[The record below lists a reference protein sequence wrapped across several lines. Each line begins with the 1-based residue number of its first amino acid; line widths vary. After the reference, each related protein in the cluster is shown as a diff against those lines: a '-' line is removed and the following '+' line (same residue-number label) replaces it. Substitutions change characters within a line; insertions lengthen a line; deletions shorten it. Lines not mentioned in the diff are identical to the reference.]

1 VNEAGRPG
9 SPGDLAWARAAPG
22 RLIGSGH
29 PVGDFL
35 DAPAWRVLEEAPG
48 SLRLDCPMPAR
59 VRNPR
64 GQLFGGFAPTY
75 VDLIAL
81 FTLRAGARDAPRR
94 GWLATVSMRLDFYEP
109 VVGEGFQVESRL
121 QHRRSRNAWVATRF
135 LDAGGVPLLDALTV
149 LRETDVPFDEA

>member
-1 VNEAGRPG
+1 MSEAPK
-9 SPGDLAWARAAPG
+9 PGDPRFAWIATAPG
-22 RLIGSGH
+22 QLIGPGH

-35 DAPAWRVLEEAPG
+35 DAPAWRILEEAPG
-48 SLRLDCPMPAR
+48 LLRLDCPMPDR

-94 GWLATVSMRLDFYEP
+94 GWLATVSMRIDYYEP
-109 VVGEGFQVESRL
+109 VVGAGFAVDSRL
-121 QHRRSRNAWVATRF
+121 QHRRGRNAWIATRF
-135 LDAGGVPLLDALTV
+135 LDAAGRPLLDAHTV
-149 LRETDVPFDEA
+149 LRETDVPFDDA

>member
-1 VNEAGRPG
+1 VSQPPPEAERAWLHPG
-9 SPGDLAWARAAPG
+9 PGQV
-22 RLIGSGH
+22 IGPGH

-35 DAPAWRVLEEAPG
+35 DAPRWRILEEAPG
-48 SLRLDCPMPAR
+48 FLRLECPMPDR

-81 FTLRAGARDAPRR
+81 FTWGAGRRRERSR
-94 GWLATVSMRLDFYEP
+94 GWLATVSMRLDYYEP
-109 VVGEGFQVESRL
+109 VLGACFQVESRV
-121 QHRRSRNAWVATRF
+121 QHRRGRNCWVATRF
-135 LDAGGVPLLDALTV
+135 LDAADTPLLDAHTV

>member
-1 VNEAGRPG
+1 MSEAGRPG
-9 SPGDLAWARAAPG
+9 PPGGFAWARAAPG
-22 RLIGSGH
+22 RLIGRGH

-35 DAPAWRVLEEAPG
+35 DAPGWRVLEEAPG
-48 SLRLDCPMPAR
+48 TLRLDCPMPVR

-109 VVGEGFQVESRL
+109 VVGDSFQVESRL
-121 QHRRSRNAWVATRF
+121 QHRRSRNVWVATRF
-135 LDAGGVPLLDALTV
+135 LDAAGTPLLDALTV